1 MHAASKCL
9 QKFSNLAIGVL
20 MAVLSINVLIQ
31 ILGRQV
37 LKVSVPWTDEIA
49 RFSFIWMAMIAAS
62 AQVRKRAHFTV
73 SIVADAIPWKRA
85 LTVII
90 DLAIIFV
97 AFCLFYYGIRYCQL
111 GLKKV
116 SSVINMR
123 MTWVYAAIPVG
134 SLFMMFYG
142 VEMLMETFGI
152 ISPPPA
158 EAQEGEE

>member
-1 MHAASKCL
+1 MHTASRYL
-9 QKFSNLAIGVL
+9 QRVSNLAIGTL

-37 LKVSVPWTDEIA
+37 LKISVPWTDEIA

-62 AQVRKRAHFTV
+62 SQVRKRAHFTV
-73 SIVADAIPWKRA
+73 SILADAIPWKRA

-90 DLAIIFV
+90 DIIIIFV

-111 GLKKV
+111 GMRKV
-116 SSVINMR
+116 SSVISMR

-142 VEMLMETFGI
+142 VEMLLETFGL
-152 ISPPPA
+152 ISPPQA
-158 EAQEGEE
+158 EQKEGEE